1 MKGTPVSLTERI
13 GSLDIIRGFAL
24 FGILLVNMPT
34 FHSPDFITQLY
45 DVHLP
50 FSPLDHFIRLI
61 FDMFVQTKFYT
72 IFSFLFGLGFYIFM
86 SRAEQ
91 KRLKVYRLF
100 SRRLLV
106 LLVFGLLHL
115 IFLWFG
121 DILHTYALVGFF
133 LLLFYK
139 KSNRAILGWAFGFLI
154 VAYALQASQL
164 FMSSSFIAEQQA
176 YGATKMKEA
185 LKMYQDAPYGE
196 WLSYH
201 LKTEVSLIL
210 SNAPFMILFILPMF
224 LFGLYAGRRG
234 VFQQSEQNCVFL
246 TRVWWMTLMLSVPLI
261 AAVAFIHYDVWA
273 FGALKPTAQ
282 RLFVGLSG
290 LTLCF
295 FYMSSLVLLLR
306 KETWQKRLRPLGFV
320 GQMALTN
327 YLMQT
332 FLSLGVVFGFDLF
345 GKMSLGQG
353 LLLSLGIY
361 AFEVVFSY
369 FWLKKYQFGPFEW
382 LWRSLTYGY
391 VQPWKRREEST
402 LSQGVSI
409 D

>member
-1 MKGTPVSLTERI
+1 MKGTPVSLKERI

-24 FGILLVNMPT
+24 FGILLVNMPA

-50 FSPLDHFIRLI
+50 FSPLDNFIRLI
-61 FDMFVQTKFYT
+61 FDLFVQTKFYT

-139 KSNRAILGWAFGFLI
+139 KSNKAILGWAFGFLI

-164 FMSSSFIAEQQA
+164 LMPSSFIAEQQA
-176 YGATKMKEA
+176 YGAMKMKEA

-196 WLSYH
+196 WLAYH

-234 VFQQSEQNCVFL
+234 VFQHPEQNRVFL
-246 TRVWWMTLMLSVPLI
+246 TCVWWMTLMLSVPLI

-273 FGALKPTAQ
+273 FGPLKPTAQ

-290 LTLCF
+290 LTFCF
-295 FYMSSLVLLLR
+295 FYMSSLILLLR
-306 KETWQKRLRPLGFV
+306 KEIWQKRLRPLGFV

-332 FLSLGVVFGFDLF
+332 FLSLGIVFGFDLF
-345 GKMSLGQG
+345 GKMSLAQG

-361 AFEVVFSY
+361 AFQVVFSY
-369 FWLKKYQFGPFEW
+369 FWLKRYRFGPFEW
-382 LWRSLTYGY
+382 MWRSLTYGY
-391 VQPWKRREEST
+391 AQPLKRRKESA
-402 LSQGVSI
+402 LSRGV
-409 D
+409 